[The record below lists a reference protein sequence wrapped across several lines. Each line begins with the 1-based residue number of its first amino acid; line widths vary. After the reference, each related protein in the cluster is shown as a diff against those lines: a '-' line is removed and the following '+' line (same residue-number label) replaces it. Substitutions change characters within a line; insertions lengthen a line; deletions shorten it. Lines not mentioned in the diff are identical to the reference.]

1 MNQLLIVLFSFF
13 LLSPT
18 FAQSNQSYDLHGFN
32 VDLSLLDEGQKRA
45 LYPSYLS
52 QIQIIESV
60 GLPAEMLAMMKS
72 IPIVADPNFSAAGTS
87 ALFAASKNPP
97 KGEVR
102 TNLNLMPNNR
112 PILLHEML
120 HAYDWNT
127 WRFDNP
133 LIQGAYQ
140 RALDENL
147 YPNAKGS
154 HFLSNAREFFAISG
168 TIYLFGAIQQ
178 APFNCAILAKT
189 QEKYLRFMEKL
200 YGPHPQC
207 T

>member
-1 MNQLLIVLFSFF
+1 MNPLLIVFLGFF
-13 LLSPT
+13 LLSPA
-18 FAQSNQSYDLHGFN
+18 FAQSKQSDDLHGFN

-52 QIQIIESV
+52 QIQIIEAV
-60 GLPAEMLAMMKS
+60 GLPVEMLTMMKS

-87 ALFAASKNPP
+87 ALFAGSKNPP

-102 TNLNLMPNNR
+102 TNLNPMPNNR

-127 WRFDNP
+127 WHFDNP
-133 LIQGAYQ
+133 LIKGAYQ
-140 RALDENL
+140 RALDENV

-178 APFNCAILAKT
+178 APFNCEILAKN

-200 YGPHPQC
+200 YGPHPHC
-207 T
+207 G